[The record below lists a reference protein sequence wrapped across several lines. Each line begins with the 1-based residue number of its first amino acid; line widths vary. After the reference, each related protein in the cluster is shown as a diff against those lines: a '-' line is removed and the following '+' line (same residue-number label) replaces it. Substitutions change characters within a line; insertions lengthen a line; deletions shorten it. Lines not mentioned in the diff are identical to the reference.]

1 MGGKTIKLLAAF
13 LQISSEVEA
22 FSQQR
27 TERRAQRLWL
37 SVLLC
42 LGRKWITR
50 LITTANRDQQDWS
63 GDYKVF
69 NRSQWAAKDLFT
81 PVVRHSLDYNN
92 QHDPIVI
99 AGDETKLKRAG
110 KRVKLSSWLRD
121 PLSPPFRINLIKGIR
136 FVQFSV
142 LLPLHRRHGVAARA
156 VPVSFEPVNIP
167 RKPRK
172 NSSPEEKA
180 AYKKAKLMNNM
191 CKQALRQM
199 RVLRQQY
206 DRIGAAAR
214 LLLFVLDGGF
224 CNRTIFKEPL
234 ERIRVL
240 ARCRKDAKLCF
251 PCNDPLHPKRIYSPE
266 KFTPESVRT
275 NNAPWRKQKFF
286 IGGKKR
292 PVRFKERS
300 SVLWQ
305 RGAGLKPLR
314 LIVLAPIPYRLSVNS
329 KVNYR
334 QPAFFLCDDLDLP
347 IELLIQA
354 ALDRWQIE
362 VNHRD
367 EKQHIGIGHPQV
379 WNDRSVDRLPAF
391 MVAAYSFLL
400 LASLQAYGAKRTD
413 DYLRPPKWQHRRRRP
428 SCLDLLSQLRKEAF
442 SHPELL
448 QPLDIDLNLELS
460 SLKAAA

>member
-1 MGGKTIKLLAAF
+1 MKLLSAF
-13 LQISSEVEA
+13 LKISSEVEA
-22 FSQQR
+22 FSHRR
-27 TERRAQRLWL
+27 TQLRAQRLWL

-50 LITTANRDQQDWS
+50 VITVANRDQRDWS
-63 GDYKVF
+63 ADYKVF
-69 NRSQWAAKDLFT
+69 NRSQWTAEDLFT
-81 PVVRHSLDYNN
+81 PVAKHSLEFTENN
-92 QHDPIVI
+92 DPIVI
-99 AGDETKLKRAG
+99 GGDETKLKRAG
-110 KRVKLSSWLRD
+110 KRVKRSSWLRD

-142 LLPLHRRHGVAARA
+142 LLPLHRLYGVAARA
-156 VPVSFEPVNIP
+156 VPVSFEPVDIP

-172 NSSPEEKA
+172 NSSDEEKA
-180 AYKKAKLMNNM
+180 AYKEAKRLNSM

-199 RVLRQQY
+199 RALRQQY
-206 DRIGAAAR
+206 DLVGAGAR

-251 PCNDPLHPKRIYSPE
+251 PCDDPLHPKRVYSPE

-275 NNAPWRKQKFF
+275 NNEPWKKEEFF

-300 SVLWQ
+300 GVLWQ
-305 RGAGLKPLR
+305 RGAGRKLLR
-314 LIVLAPIPYRLSVNS
+314 LVVIAPIPYRLSLNS

-334 QPAFFLCDDLDLP
+334 QPSFFLCDDLDLP

-413 DYLRPPKWQHRRRRP
+413 DYLRPPKWQHRRTRP
-428 SCLDLLSQLRKEAF
+428 SCLDLLSLLQKEAY

-448 QPLDIDLNLELS
+448 KHLEIDLNLELS
-460 SLKAAA
+460 VLKAAA

>member
-1 MGGKTIKLLAAF
+1 MKLLAAF
-13 LQISSEVEA
+13 IKISSEVEA
-22 FSQQR
+22 FSHRR
-27 TERRAQRLWL
+27 TQLRAQRLWL
-37 SVLLC
+37 GVLLC

-50 LITTANRDQQDWS
+50 VITVANRDQQDWS
-63 GDYKVF
+63 ADYKVF
-69 NRSQWAAKDLFT
+69 NRSQWAAEDLFT
-81 PVVRHSLDYNN
+81 PVARHSLKYINH
-92 QHDPIVI
+92 HDPIII

-110 KRVKLSSWLRD
+110 KRVKRSSWLRD

-142 LLPLHRRHGVAARA
+142 LLPLHRRYGVAARA
-156 VPVSFEPVNIP
+156 VPVSFEPVDIP

-172 NSSPEEKA
+172 NSSAEEKA
-180 AYKKAKLMNNM
+180 AYKKAKLLNNM

-199 RVLRQQY
+199 RALRQQY
-206 DRIGAAAR
+206 DRVGAGAR

-234 ERIRVL
+234 DRTRVL
-240 ARCRKDAKLCF
+240 ARCRKDAKLCLR
-251 PCNDPLHPKRIYSPE
+251 CKDPLHPKRFYSPE
-266 KFTPESVRT
+266 KFTPESIRT
-275 NNAPWRKQKFF
+275 NNYPWQKKMFF

-292 PVRFKERS
+292 PIRFKQCSR
-300 SVLWQ
+300 VLWQ
-305 RGAGLKPLR
+305 RGAGRKPLR
-314 LIVLAPIPYRLSVNS
+314 LIVIAPIPYRLSLNS

-428 SCLDLLSQLRKEAF
+428 SCLDLLSLLQKEAY

-448 QPLDIDLNLELS
+448 KHLEIDLNLELAV
-460 SLKAAA
+460 LKAAA